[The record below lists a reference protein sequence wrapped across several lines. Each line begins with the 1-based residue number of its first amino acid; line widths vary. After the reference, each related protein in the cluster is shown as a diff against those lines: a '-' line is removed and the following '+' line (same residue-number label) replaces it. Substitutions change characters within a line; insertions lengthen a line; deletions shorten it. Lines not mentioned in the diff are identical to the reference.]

1 MEIYLKMHLWKI
13 PLKKSIIIMKDEII
27 KLRKDKLHKLFN
39 TKKNWIVGVL
49 LAIIVFISF
58 SIRTSNIPK
67 LKDVTTNDWTLGP
80 DLDPF
85 LFLRWA
91 EYIAEHGKLFIL
103 DNLRYVPLGYNTAG
117 EAKLLSYLI
126 VWFFKFLSLLPNFL
140 VSKLPGA
147 PQEITITYAAI
158 LFPAVMFV
166 LTIIAF
172 FFLTKEIFKDS
183 FKESIYTNAIALIA
197 SSFLAVLPT
206 ILPRTIAGIP
216 EKESAGFFFIFISFY
231 FLIKS
236 FKSKDY
242 KFIIFNGILAGLA
255 TAALGL

>member
-1 MEIYLKMHLWKI
+1 MEDNKEKNGNLPKDAPLENPIKKI
-13 PLKKSIIIMKDEII
+13 DNYNEDEII

-147 PQEITITYAAI
+147 PQEISVTYAAI

-166 LTIIAF
+166 FTIIAF

-183 FKESIYTNAIALIA
+183 FKH
-197 SSFLAVLPT
+197 
-206 ILPRTIAGIP
+206 R
-216 EKESAGFFFIFISFY
+216 
-231 FLIKS
+231 
-236 FKSKDY
+236 
-242 KFIIFNGILAGLA
+242 
-255 TAALGL
+255 

>member
-1 MEIYLKMHLWKI
+1 MEDNKEKNGNLPKDAPLENPIKKI
-13 PLKKSIIIMKDEII
+13 DNYNEDEII

-39 TKKNWIVGVL
+39 TK
-49 LAIIVFISF
+49 
-58 SIRTSNIPK
+58 
-67 LKDVTTNDWTLGP
+67 NDWTLGP

-158 LFPAVMFV
+158 LFP
-166 LTIIAF
+166 
-172 FFLTKEIFKDS
+172 
-183 FKESIYTNAIALIA
+183 
-197 SSFLAVLPT
+197 
-206 ILPRTIAGIP
+206 
-216 EKESAGFFFIFISFY
+216 
-231 FLIKS
+231 
-236 FKSKDY
+236 
-242 KFIIFNGILAGLA
+242 
-255 TAALGL
+255 